1 LKRIDTLSLI
11 AYISIAL
18 LLIPVALLLWLG
30 LAVYRSSLGFGAAV
44 FDSIALTFSASA
56 ASSIIIFLLYTP
68 LSYEL
73 ARRSNAVAESLSD
86 IPASIPH
93 PIAGIA
99 LLFLGSNLTPFGRF
113 LNSIGFGLF
122 DSLQGMIAALAFVS
136 APVYIKGCPVP
147 FPFIRLQA
155 ELYSLSLGKSRLS
168 TLYSVVI
175 PRHFRSLISAVL
187 TSMSRAMSEFGSV
200 AIISYYILGGPFLRV
215 QAILCARLSVL
226 RILWSTGCSN
236 RFCCID
242 NIFSASRIC
251 NKDSKR
257 PYRQKG
263 AQAMIDAD
271 FITELGNFTLHGT
284 MKDEGIISIQGSN
297 GAGKTT
303 FLLSIL
309 GLYKITGT
317 LRLGHM
323 DVSRL
328 PVNRR
333 GAVYIDA
340 ETYLPHLD
348 VNAHLTFS
356 SRDKNEAKLLEIKR
370 MFGIEHLS
378 GRVGNLSLGQ
388 RLRVSVATAVL
399 SSPKVLMLDEVFAH
413 LSDAADFAVNV
424 RRISKERGFD
434 VIVASQEGFEID
446 DDHRYTIVNGIMH
459 RHY

>member
-1 LKRIDTLSLI
+1 MKRIDTLSLI

-136 APVYIKGCPVP
+136 APVYIRAAQSL
-147 FPFIRLQA
+147 FLSSDFRA

-200 AIISYYILGGPFLRV
+200 AIISYYILGGPFSGFRPS
-215 QAILCARLSVL
+215 SVL
-226 RILWSTGCSN
+226 VYQYYGYYGPQVAVTASAVLI
-236 RFCCID
+236 
-242 NIFSASRIC
+242 IFSVLLAFAIRIARGRT
-251 NKDSKR
+251 DR
-257 PYRQKG
+257 R
-263 AQAMIDAD
+263 
-271 FITELGNFTLHGT
+271 EH
-284 MKDEGIISIQGSN
+284 
-297 GAGKTT
+297 
-303 FLLSIL
+303 
-309 GLYKITGT
+309 
-317 LRLGHM
+317 RL
-323 DVSRL
+323 
-328 PVNRR
+328 
-333 GAVYIDA
+333 
-340 ETYLPHLD
+340 
-348 VNAHLTFS
+348 
-356 SRDKNEAKLLEIKR
+356 
-370 MFGIEHLS
+370 
-378 GRVGNLSLGQ
+378 
-388 RLRVSVATAVL
+388 
-399 SSPKVLMLDEVFAH
+399 
-413 LSDAADFAVNV
+413 
-424 RRISKERGFD
+424 
-434 VIVASQEGFEID
+434 
-446 DDHRYTIVNGIMH
+446 
-459 RHY
+459 